1 LSILIVKNGHQP
13 STKHQQTPMKILT
26 IEDLHA
32 QVPAAFATEPAD
44 NVSHRY
50 SFIPS
55 DQIITEVMTRG
66 WQPTSAYQ
74 SSRVRDQRHAT
85 HMITFRQPNTELRIG
100 DVLPQINL
108 FNNHSAAKRFRLLG
122 GFFRMI
128 CSNGLVVSLGIAESD
143 INRIHID
150 GASVDVDRA
159 LTGALDSIN
168 SALDQIVQ
176 WQQIPL
182 NFVQQNDFAAKAVL
196 IKNNNDPYWSAHF
209 DAREFL
215 NRRRDPDR
223 ANDLWTVFNVVQEN
237 IMRGGVQGAVRT
249 TKPITQVAEV
259 QRINQS
265 LWQLTTEY
273 GQLHSRS

>member
-1 LSILIVKNGHQP
+1 MN
-13 STKHQQTPMKILT
+13 ILT
-26 IEDLHA
+26 IDELHA
-32 QVPAAFATEPAD
+32 AVPAAFAQEPAD

-55 DQIITEVMTRG
+55 DQIITEVMSRG
-66 WQPTSAYQ
+66 WQPVSAYQ
-74 SSRVRDQRHAT
+74 SRRVRDERHAT
-85 HMITFRQPNTELRIG
+85 HLITFRQPNTELRVG

-108 FNNHSAAKRFRLLG
+108 FNNHSASKRFRLLG
-122 GFFRMI
+122 GFFRMV
-128 CSNGLVVSLGIAESD
+128 CSNGLVIGIGIAESD
-143 INRIHID
+143 INRIHIN
-150 GASVDVDRA
+150 GASVDVDKA
-159 LTGALDSIN
+159 LSGALNNIDT
-168 SALDQIVQ
+168 ALGHIAE
-176 WQQIPL
+176 WQNIQL

-215 NRRRDPDR
+215 NRRRDADR
-223 ANDLWTVFNVVQEN
+223 KNDLWSVFNVVQEN

-249 TKPITQVAEV
+249 TKPITQVAEI